1 MASKISTSSIKG
13 YNEFIAAGLAA
24 GQSLEDLER
33 NATFYGVL
41 DPKVEG
47 QPRTGRTMSDPGLT
61 QAEANALQTESE
73 RINAPISGDL
83 GSYPG
88 KANYPNYGGR
98 IGTTGPWTMEVGAD
112 ADGDGIEDWWQTGPG
127 QRSQQPRSPVGMDV
141 VNPNTGLTGQQALD
155 LLKDPNAIDPRSG
168 GSLFPNLANQSSIVA
183 PGSLAVIN
191 STLRRWGFNI
201 EEIGGLSSWIQS
213 QLQAGINVESVLILI
228 YDQPDFQSRFPGM
241 KAAVDAGFAAVSPD
255 DYIEY
260 EDGLRE
266 YIDQYLPSETV
277 GNLDTLMTTLLGGN
291 ISIEQVKNRLQ
302 IAYDEILNAPVDV
315 KSWFLQEYGE
325 GADAMLA
332 TVLLDPDQSFTDLEQ
347 TAKEAYT
354 QAAASEILSNV
365 ITKDTASK
373 IASLGYTQESQYR
386 QFTNLAKQEFL
397 YLEKLTETD
406 DLRIAR
412 EGVESAFGVDA
423 DAAMAVARR
432 EEERL
437 SEFSGGGGAYTG
449 TAITGFGAIN
459 A

>member
-1 MASKISTSSIKG
+1 MADFTLPELPPDDPTTDVNETTAAYEAFQRDKSSWG
-13 YNEFIAAGLAA
+13 YAGNV
-24 GQSLEDLER
+24 GQE
-33 NATFYGVL
+33 AHPGYG
-41 DPKVEG
+41 
-47 QPRTGRTMSDPGLT
+47 TW
-61 QAEANALQTESE
+61 
-73 RINAPISGDL
+73 
-83 GSYPG
+83 
-88 KANYPNYGGR
+88 
-98 IGTTGPWTMEVGAD
+98 IGTDDQIHTTDWRD
-112 ADGDGIEDWWQTGPG
+112 RDGDGIDDRWQAGPG
-127 QRSQQPRSPVGMDV
+127 QPSRKRKPPVGMDV
-141 VNPNTGLTGQQALD
+141 VHPDTGLTGQQAID

-168 GSLFPNLANQSSIVA
+168 GSLFPNLAVQSSIVA

-201 EEIGGLSSWIQS
+201 EEIGGLSSWVQS
-213 QLQAGINVESVLILI
+213 QLQAGIDVASVLILI

-241 KAAVDAGFAAVSPD
+241 KAAIDAGFAAVTPD

-266 YIDQYLPSETV
+266 YVDQYLPSETV
-277 GNLDTLMTTLLGGN
+277 GNLDTLMTTLLGSN
-291 ISIEQVKNRLQ
+291 ISIEQVKSRLQ

-347 TAKEAYT
+347 TAKESYT
-354 QAAASEILSNV
+354 QAAASEILSNA

-437 SEFSGGGGAYTG
+437 SEFSGGGGAYAG
-449 TAITGFGAIN
+449 AGITGFGAIN